1 MLEELNQSL
10 QFIIVQ
16 TQQNQVPLLWIIGTL
31 WVCFF
36 LTRIFPPL
44 LYFGVI
50 PRRILGLPG
59 IFFSPF
65 LHANFNHLFYNTI
78 PLLVLSDFLLV
89 HGLYYFSFVT
99 LSIMILSGT
108 LLWIFGKNGIHIG
121 ASGVITGYWAVLIGN
136 IYEQGTLTAILLGCT
151 ALYAFA
157 GIFFGIFPR
166 ERGVSWEGHLFGLVS
181 GLCISVLLNTH
192 THQIILN

>member
-1 MLEELNQSL
+1 MLDNLNQSL
-10 QFIIVQ
+10 QLIIQQ
-16 TQQNQVPLLWIIGTL
+16 TEQNEMTLLWIVGILWGT
-31 WVCFF
+31 FI
-36 LTRIFPPL
+36 LTRFFQPL
-44 LYFGVI
+44 LYLGVI
-50 PRRILGLPG
+50 PRTKLGLLG
-59 IFFSPF
+59 IFFAPF

-89 HGLYYFSFVT
+89 HGLYYFFLIT
-99 LSIMILSGT
+99 ISIIILGGF

-121 ASGVITGYWAVLIGN
+121 ASGLITGYWAVLISN

-166 ERGVSWEGHLFGLVS
+166 ERGVSWEGHLFGLVAGVCTVFLIKTQS
-181 GLCISVLLNTH
+181 LL
-192 THQIILN
+192 